1 MVKDDKKDAYQDCVT
16 APLNRVHDDNVGSD
30 AEGLEDNI
38 TAADAPLGEVLTA
51 IPKVYFVTSF
61 MELRT
66 NFCY

>member
-1 MVKDDKKDAYQDCVT
+1 MVKDDKKDTYQDCVT
-16 APLNRVHDDNVGSD
+16 APLNRVYNDNAGGD

-61 MELRT
+61 MEVRT
-66 NFCY
+66 NFRY